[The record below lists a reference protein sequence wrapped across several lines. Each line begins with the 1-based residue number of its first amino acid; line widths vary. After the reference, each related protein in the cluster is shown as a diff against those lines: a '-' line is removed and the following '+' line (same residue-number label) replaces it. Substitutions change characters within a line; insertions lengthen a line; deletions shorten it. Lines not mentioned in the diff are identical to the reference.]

1 MGRESLAE
9 TITLSVT
16 WGARWL
22 DYTLSASVGVYKE
35 DAAAVD
41 VVSLSLLLFIFISP
55 TLQSLSH
62 RYIAASSALHSTEA
76 LNHIIQRQCLLP
88 QLRPSLTRPQV
99 VVVLL
104 LLLIVRDIVVP
115 ILRVLSVHDAQGAD
129 HSVGATSSDS
139 TRKSSYQLRQ
149 YAKSP
154 RREDPYTPGRGNTCR
169 TATVISELDVVSA
182 LLHKTGNAFKL

>member
-1 MGRESLAE
+1 M
-9 TITLSVT
+9 
-16 WGARWL
+16 
-22 DYTLSASVGVYKE
+22 SAGVGVYKE

-41 VVSLSLLLFIFISP
+41 VVSVSLLLFIFISP

-62 RYIAASSALHSTEA
+62 QRTAASPALHSAEA
-76 LNHIIQRQCLLP
+76 PNHIIQRQCLLP
-88 QLRPSLTRPQV
+88 QRRPSLTKPQA

-115 ILRVLSVHDAQGAD
+115 ILRVLSLHDAQGAD

-154 RREDPYTPGRGNTCR
+154 RHEDPYTPGRGDTRR
-169 TATVISELDVVSA
+169 TATVISELDVVLAS
-182 LLHKTGNAFKL
+182 LHKTGNAFKL

>member
-1 MGRESLAE
+1 MGRENLAE
-9 TITLSVT
+9 TITLSVI
-16 WGARWL
+16 WGHAGLTTPCRPVL
-22 DYTLSASVGVYKE
+22 VYIRRM
-35 DAAAVD
+35 
-41 VVSLSLLLFIFISP
+41 LLPLMSSPFLFFFFISP

-62 RYIAASSALHSTEA
+62 QHTAASPALHSTEA

-104 LLLIVRDIVVP
+104 LLLIVRDIVVL
-115 ILRVLSVHDAQGAD
+115 ILRVLSLHDAQGAD

-139 TRKSSYQLRQ
+139 TRKSSYQLQQ

-154 RREDPYTPGRGNTCR
+154 RHEDPYTPGRGDTRR
-169 TATVISELDVVSA
+169 TATVISELDVVLAS
-182 LLHKTGNAFKL
+182 LHKTGNTFKL

>member
-1 MGRESLAE
+1 MGRENLAE
-9 TITLSVT
+9 TITLSVI
-16 WGARWL
+16 WGHAGLTTPCRPVL
-22 DYTLSASVGVYKE
+22 VYIRRM
-35 DAAAVD
+35 
-41 VVSLSLLLFIFISP
+41 LLPLMSSPFLFFFFHSP

-62 RYIAASSALHSTEA
+62 QHTAASPALHSTEA

-104 LLLIVRDIVVP
+104 LLLIVRDIVVL
-115 ILRVLSVHDAQGAD
+115 ILRVLSLHDAQGAD

-139 TRKSSYQLRQ
+139 TRKSSYQLQQ

-154 RREDPYTPGRGNTCR
+154 RREDPYTPGRGDTRR
-169 TATVISELDVVSA
+169 TATVISELDVVLAS
-182 LLHKTGNAFKL
+182 LHKTGNTFKL